1 LDIISNLIPSLIFV
15 EYLIFI
21 NFLREVY
28 TRVKLSF
35 YLPFPLSHCVLRRG
49 LPSLLGEVE
58 TTLSCAEMG
67 FALSDPS
74 LSREI
79 ETTLLCAEEGS
90 TLSNPSLSRGI
101 ETSVVR

>member
-1 LDIISNLIPSLIFV
+1 MSQPLI
-15 EYLIFI
+15 
-21 NFLREVY
+21 
-28 TRVKLSF
+28 
-35 YLPFPLSHCVLRRG
+35 LPPFSLSHCVLRRG